1 MFKKVNRRAPLIFG
15 AVLGLFLSN
24 SVMADITVEE
34 SNEILTAAKST
45 VEKFKKDTK
54 GAESLFSNAKGIL
67 VCPKITKFGVFL
79 GTEGGECVLI
89 TGASEPLFY
98 NSRSLKAG
106 VVVGIQ
112 SHSMILVMNTDDA
125 MVNFT
130 SGKREWDFGLDASI
144 SVVKLS
150 VGGEIDTTNLKSS
163 ISSFIFGEKGL
174 MADLSWEG
182 TSFKK
187 LDVEKPE
194 EK

>member
-24 SVMADITVEE
+24 SVMADFTAEE
-34 SNEILTAAKST
+34 ADEVLTDAKAT

-54 GAESLFSNAKGIL
+54 GAESLFANAKGIL

-79 GTEGGECVLI
+79 GTEGGKCVLT
-89 TGASEPLFY
+89 TGTSEPLFY
-98 NSRSLKAG
+98 NTRSLKAG
-106 VVVGIQ
+106 AIVGMA

-144 SVVKLS
+144 AVVKLGA
-150 VGGEIDTTNLKSS
+150 GGEIDTTNLKSS